1 MNSIEIYRDKESNIE
16 VEVKFDEESVWLN
29 QYQLS
34 DLFST
39 DRTSVLKHLQNIYK
53 TKELKKNETCAK
65 FAQVQKEGKKLVKRK
80 ILFYNLDAIISVGYR
95 VNSKKGVQFRKWATK
110 RLKEF
115 LIQGY
120 TIDQKKLESQRERI
134 EELKRTLEI
143 ILRIKESK
151 YLEATEASGLID
163 IISQYSFALDTL
175 DEYDYQK
182 VTVPKLNNRKIKQIT
197 YTQCMSIIKQL
208 KSKFSK
214 SRIFGV
220 EKDSSFKS
228 SIMTIFQTFD
238 KKELYPSIEEKS
250 SMLLYLIIKNHS
262 FIDGNKRI
270 AASIFLWFLA
280 INSSLFNNNG
290 SKRITDNEL
299 VALCLMIASSNP
311 KEKELIIKV
320 IIKLLTKN

>member
-29 QYQLS
+29 QLHLS
-34 DLFST
+34 TLFST

-53 TKELKKNETCAK
+53 TNELKKSETCAK
-65 FAQVQKEGKKLVKRK
+65 FAQVQKEGKKLVTRI

-95 VNSKKGVQFRKWATK
+95 VN
-110 RLKEF
+110 
-115 LIQGY
+115 
-120 TIDQKKLESQRERI
+120 
-134 EELKRTLEI
+134 
-143 ILRIKESK
+143 
-151 YLEATEASGLID
+151 
-163 IISQYSFALDTL
+163 
-175 DEYDYQK
+175 
-182 VTVPKLNNRKIKQIT
+182 
-197 YTQCMSIIKQL
+197 
-208 KSKFSK
+208 
-214 SRIFGV
+214 
-220 EKDSSFKS
+220 
-228 SIMTIFQTFD
+228 QTFD
-238 KKELYPSIEEKS
+238 KKELYPGIEEKS

-280 INSSLFNNNG
+280 INSFLFNNNG

-311 KEKELIIKV
+311 KEKDLIIKV